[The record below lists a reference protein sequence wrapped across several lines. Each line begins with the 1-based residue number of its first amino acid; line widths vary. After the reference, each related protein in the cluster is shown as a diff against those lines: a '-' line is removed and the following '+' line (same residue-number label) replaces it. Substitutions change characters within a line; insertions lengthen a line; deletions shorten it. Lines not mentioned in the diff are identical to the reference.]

1 MGLLSAAIGAI
12 VAAILEVSV
21 LSQLQL
27 GGVTPELVLAMGI
40 AVAMVAGFEAGMI
53 WAFLGGLMLDLLLPE
68 RPLGATTLVLLLA
81 TGLALLV
88 ARVTEPPRIIVIAA
102 TAFVLSFMYQAVLLG
117 LLAVTAGISMPS
129 LQPAQLSVSAVL
141 AAVIAGATAWVVRS
155 LTLRFGSSERTD
167 W

>member
-1 MGLLSAAIGAI
+1 MGLLSAAVGAI
-12 VAAILEVSV
+12 MAAILEVSV

-53 WAFLGGLMLDLLLPE
+53 WAFLGGVMLDMLLPE
-68 RPLGATTLVLLLA
+68 RPLGATTLVLLVA
-81 TGLALLV
+81 TGLALLM
-88 ARVTEPPRIIVIAA
+88 ARVMEPPRIIVIAA
-102 TAFVLSFMYQAVLLG
+102 TAFVLSFTYQAALLG

-129 LQPAQLSVSAVL
+129 LQPAQMSVSAVL

-155 LTLRFGSSERTD
+155 LTLRFGSAERTD

>member
-1 MGLLSAAIGAI
+1 MGLLSAAVGAI

-27 GGVTPELVLAMGI
+27 GGVTPESVLAMGI

-53 WAFLGGLMLDLLLPE
+53 WAFLGGMILDMLLPE
-68 RPLGATTLVLLLA
+68 RPLGATTLVLLVA

-88 ARVTEPPRIIVIAA
+88 ARVTEPPRSIVIAA

-129 LQPAQLSVSAVL
+129 LPPAQLSVSAVL
-141 AAVIAGATAWVVRS
+141 AAVIAGAAAWVVRS